1 MGTLKIYNVYIYIYM
16 VLQMVYTTIYTYM
29 HNIGLNL

>member
-1 MGTLKIYNVYIYIYM
+1 MGTLKIYNVYIYM
-16 VLQMVYTTIYTYM
+16 VLQIIYTTIYTYM